1 MLALTGGIPDQHSVQ
16 LEEAN
21 PSLLLLAQ
29 SIVDRIGL
37 ADSKP
42 IVFAIYALAATA
54 LVLAPLGWSLLRATR
69 NSEGSLLG
77 RLDRWLI
84 EHPHAAMRVTVLAM
98 YGLYLCSP
106 RLKEYAF
113 FELAVYAAVLI
124 VDLPAAAL
132 AAVLTIGVAVPNLV
146 SITGATIEGGFAQIT
161 VALVCFWIM
170 LRAQFAPS
178 AQMVRAAGVEPAQ
191 RLRTEGF

>member
-1 MLALTGGIPDQHSVQ
+1 M
-16 LEEAN
+16 
-21 PSLLLLAQ
+21 
-29 SIVDRIGL
+29 DRVGL
-37 ADSKP
+37 PDSKP
-42 IVFAIYALAATA
+42 IVFAVYALAATA
-54 LVLAPLGWSLLRATR
+54 FVLAPLGWSLLRAIR
-69 NSEGSLLG
+69 NNQGSLLG

-84 EHPHAAMRVTVLAM
+84 DHPDAAMRVTVLAM

-132 AAVLTIGVAVPNLV
+132 AAVLTVGIAIPTLV
-146 SITGATIEGGFAQIT
+146 SITGTTIEGGFVQVA
-161 VALVCFWIM
+161 VALICFWIM
-170 LRAQFAPS
+170 LLAQFAPS
-178 AQMVRAAGVEPAQ
+178 ALVVRAAGVEPAQ